1 MYHHMTIVHFIYV
14 KQKLIN
20 FEQYNFMKN
29 SQLKLNGVITR
40 VLCNR

>member
-1 MYHHMTIVHFIYV
+1 MLI
-14 KQKLIN
+14 KQKLID
-20 FEQYNFMKN
+20 FKQYKFMKN